1 MEPAVDRSKQF
12 ECLLE
17 PNWSRLFPPGNLL
30 RSTAVQLDRKFYDY
44 LLEDGT
50 FIHPKYT
57 KDYDSKTDEYVDVG
71 DAEPEQ
77 PMK

>member
-1 MEPAVDRSKQF
+1 MEPTINREKQF

-17 PNWSRLFPPGNLL
+17 CNWRPLFAEENLI
-30 RSTAVQLDRKFYDY
+30 RSKLVPLDRKFYDY

-57 KDYDSKTDEYVDVG
+57 KDYDPQTDEYSGVDVPQDQQKG
-71 DAEPEQ
+71 
-77 PMK
+77 